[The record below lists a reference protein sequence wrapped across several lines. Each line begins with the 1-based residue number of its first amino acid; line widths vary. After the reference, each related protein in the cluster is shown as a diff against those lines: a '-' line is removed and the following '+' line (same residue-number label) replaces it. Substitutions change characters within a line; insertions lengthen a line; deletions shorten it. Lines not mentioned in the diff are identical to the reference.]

1 MAVKKLDGKLNN
13 NNLSNLN
20 NYIINFL
27 FMSFGTKFYTWLKGH
42 LVGVDELGNKYYC
55 NSKDFE
61 SKSKKRWVIFE
72 GEIEATKVP
81 PHWHAWLHK
90 TIDIP
95 PVNYSK
101 KYKWQKNHQPNMT
114 GTEEAYYPKSHPLSK
129 LKNTEKMKKEYERWE
144 P

>member
-1 MAVKKLDGKLNN
+1 MVKKLDGKLNN

-27 FMSFGTKFYTWLKGH
+27 FMSFATKFYTWLKGH

-55 NSKDFE
+55 NSKNFE

-72 GEIEATKVP
+72 GEIEATNVP

-90 TIDIP
+90 TINDP
-95 PVNYSK
+95 PINYFHK
-101 KYKWQKNHQPNMT
+101 HDWQKEHLPNFT
-114 GTEEAYYPKSHPLSK
+114 GTSKAYFPNSYPLSK
-129 LKNTEKMKKEYERWE
+129 SRENLKVKKDYKKWQ